1 MNGECGK
8 IKFSYTFFEYRVRV
22 WCFGSSPDCSSI
34 TVSSLKIALL
44 PVWSEFP
51 HHWSVNVTV
60 LLSADLIAWIL
71 DDHDSSWP
79 RNKFRKGIVLHLVQF
94 CNAVYMLLCFSNA
107 ILIPFWEIFILPY
120 PLFVRLMFYN
130 LLVIFVFKDVNF
142 LNRISFYLL

>member
-1 MNGECGK
+1 MNVEC
-8 IKFSYTFFEYRVRV
+8 VRLSFHIRFLNIALEFDV
-22 WCFGSSPDCSSI
+22 WVHSRLFQHNCFI
-34 TVSSLKIALL
+34 VKNRLL
-44 PVWSEFP
+44 PVLVEFP

-60 LLSADLIAWIL
+60 LLSADFLAWIL